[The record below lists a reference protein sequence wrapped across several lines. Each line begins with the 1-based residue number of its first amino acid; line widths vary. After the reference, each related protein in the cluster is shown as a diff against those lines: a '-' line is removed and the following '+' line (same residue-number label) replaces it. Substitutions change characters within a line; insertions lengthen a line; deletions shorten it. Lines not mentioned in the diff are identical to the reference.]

1 PPVIALLVGA
11 AAVMPWYLSNVHPML
26 WPDPYNRSEQAAVD
40 GLHELPAGSLALS
53 DEPGFLWRADRLTVP
68 YFDDS
73 SVKRIQQGQITR
85 LNDTISA
92 RTFSTISTTRTL
104 VRASFPRPR
113 TTPRPSTAPMT
124 LAPVS
129 PSMRRSLRSSGS
141 SARAA
146 PMTGAMATPI
156 ASVPSATASGM

>member
-1 PPVIALLVGA
+1 
-11 AAVMPWYLSNVHPML
+11 MPWYLSNVHPML
-26 WPDPYNRSEQAAVD
+26 WPDPYNRAEQAAVD
-40 GLHELPAGSLALS
+40 ALHDLPAGSLAIS
-53 DEPGFLWRADRLTVP
+53 DEPGLLWRADRLTVP

-73 SVKRIQQGQITR
+73 SIKRVEQGQITAVKLQNAAAKPDVCGVLVWTSR
-85 LNDTISA
+85 
-92 RTFSTISTTRTL
+92 TISTTRML